1 MTNMTDLHKK
11 IEIIRMEV
19 EFQKRLA
26 EYWEGWWEQ
35 EYLEKIEPLHQNIE
49 LKKKYEGILEE
60 VRNEF
65 ELVHL
70 PNRIAS

>member
-1 MTNMTDLHKK
+1 MTNLTDLHKK

-49 LKKKYEGILEE
+49 FKKKYKGILEE

-70 PNRIAS
+70 SNRIAS